1 MKNRFN
7 AKTLAGL
14 GILTAIV
21 IVLQFVAIWFRGLLP
36 FALSFVL
43 VPIVI
48 GSALYGVLAGA
59 WLGLV
64 FALVVLFSGD
74 ANVFLAIKVFP
85 TILIVVVK
93 GVLCGVAAG
102 LVYKLFEKKNMY
114 LAVILAAIV
123 CPVVNT
129 GIFLIGCAVFFMDTI
144 SAWAA
149 AAGFENAV
157 PYMFL
162 GLAGINFLIELGV
175 NIVLS
180 PIILRLIKLARKS

>member
-114 LAVILAAIV
+114 LAV
-123 CPVVNT
+123 
-129 GIFLIGCAVFFMDTI
+129 FLIGCAVFFMDTI